1 MKSLVRLCAA
11 TLCVVPFTGCGGG
24 NSVSQP
30 PPSSVN
36 VTLTPGSTSLLVKTS
51 TTFAATVT
59 GHSNTAVTY
68 SVMEGTAGG
77 NILSNGVYTAPAK
90 PGAYTVRAT
99 SVADPSRHADATVS
113 VHDYKHTIALSAKTI
128 DGYDYHTASLL
139 PDGSI
144 LIVGGRGYVD
154 LIHQQALRYS
164 PASGAFAPDASLATA
179 RAAHAAF
186 TLPDGKVVVA
196 GGYNPYSGG
205 TAFDPVFT
213 SSEIYDPATKKFS
226 PGPEMN
232 FPRRHHV
239 ATALK
244 DNRVLITGGI
254 QLMGAGFGASPN
266 TEIFDPA
273 TNTFVAAERM
283 NEGRW
288 LHTATL
294 LKDGRVLIVGGR
306 NNNCS
311 ANCPVY
317 ALNSAEIYDPS
328 TGIYT
333 LTGSMHI
340 ARYNHTATLLQDGR
354 VLILG
359 GETTDDLGTGND
371 QVGEAEVYDPAT
383 GQFSTWTSLL
393 LARSSHQAVELLN
406 GRILVMGGLRASAV
420 GTDRTEIFDPE
431 TGESHEGPLLNDF
444 HVRATATR
452 LSNGEVFLFAGW
464 NGAQPG
470 SYGETFQ

>member
-68 SVMEGTAGG
+68 SVMEGTSGG
-77 NILSNGVYTAPAK
+77 NILSSGVYTAPAK
-90 PGAYTVRAT
+90 PGSYTVRAT

-232 FPRRHHV
+232 FPRRQHV

-244 DNRVLITGGI
+244 DSRVLITGG
-254 QLMGAGFGASPN
+254 
-266 TEIFDPA
+266 T
-273 TNTFVAAERM
+273 
-283 NEGRW
+283 
-288 LHTATL
+288 
-294 LKDGRVLIVGGR
+294 
-306 NNNCS
+306 
-311 ANCPVY
+311 
-317 ALNSAEIYDPS
+317 
-328 TGIYT
+328 TGI
-333 LTGSMHI
+333 G
-340 ARYNHTATLLQDGR
+340 
-354 VLILG
+354 
-359 GETTDDLGTGND
+359 
-371 QVGEAEVYDPAT
+371 
-383 GQFSTWTSLL
+383 
-393 LARSSHQAVELLN
+393 
-406 GRILVMGGLRASAV
+406 
-420 GTDRTEIFDPE
+420 
-431 TGESHEGPLLNDF
+431 
-444 HVRATATR
+444 RATAYLLAEHGAQVFVFGRNREPLEETLEVLDEQVR
-452 LSNGEVFLFAGW
+452 AGKIRHVGLSNETPWGTMRFLQLAEQRGWPRAVSIQNPYNLLNRSFEVGLAEVAIRERCGLLAYSPLAFGMLSGKYD
-464 NGAQPG
+464 NGARPANARITLFSRFTRYTNPQSERACARYVALAREHGLDPAQMALAFVTRQPFVTSNIIG
-470 SYGETFQ
+470 ATSLEQLESNLASFQLQLSEEVLAGIEAIHKDQPNPAP